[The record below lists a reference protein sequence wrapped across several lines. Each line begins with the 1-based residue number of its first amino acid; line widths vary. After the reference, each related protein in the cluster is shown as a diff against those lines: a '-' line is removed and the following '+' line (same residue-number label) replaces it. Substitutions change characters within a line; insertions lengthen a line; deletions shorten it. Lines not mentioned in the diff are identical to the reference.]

1 MSAVLRGEVLAQAR
15 VEVDLAARHAA
26 ALSQAF
32 ARWSPRLCGVQTPA
46 RSLIIHGV
54 VLGLFLALGAATW
67 WGHGL
72 WVWSLGLAYMA
83 YDSLLL
89 GLVLWGS
96 WPLRPG
102 VRGPESLHAEAPLS
116 LGVLVAAH
124 NEAAVLPS
132 AVAGLLAQSRLPQHI
147 LIADDGSM
155 DDTPEVLQRHFGLR
169 QPPLGQTSR
178 TWLQGV
184 ALIWLRLPHGGK
196 ARALNAALA
205 RLDSDIVVTV
215 DADTLLA
222 RDALRAM
229 AEAFEAQPQLVAAT
243 GVLQPVCA
251 PGWTGRWLQACQQ
264 LEYVRNFL
272 TRHAWM
278 RLDGLLLISGAF
290 AGFRRTALIDVGGFD
305 PQSMVEDYEV
315 LHRLRRFG
323 ALQHRGWTTAVV
335 GGAQAITDAPATPAA
350 FLRQRR
356 RWFGGFLQT
365 QWWNRDMVGDPIYGA
380 VGTRMLPSK
389 AMDTLQPLFAWFSLA
404 VVLIDV
410 ARGTASWMPT
420 VLTLVGLKSVLDLLA
435 LLWLTRI
442 HGTWQGTRQPVWQV
456 VLLTLIDPYTFQP
469 LRQLGALLGWWQ
481 VCQAR
486 QSWGASSR
494 GGLVGSPSHTRS

>member
-1 MSAVLRGEVLAQAR
+1 LRGLETVTSVGPISLLSDVYARCEAMLLQGQVQFVLAHAWAQAESELTTQGCAHVDIGLDQLVAVSAPAPQGGPLHPLQTVDGVHAQILTYSPESGMGRILREVHGRALDRMAWQSPFQAHLASVLRTM
-15 VEVDLAARHAA
+15 
-26 ALSQAF
+26 ALDG
-32 ARWSPRLCGVQTPA
+32 R
-46 RSLIIHGV
+46 
-54 VLGLFLALGAATW
+54 
-67 WGHGL
+67 
-72 WVWSLGLAYMA
+72 GLA
-83 YDSLLL
+83 
-89 GLVLWGS
+89 W
-96 WPLRPG
+96 
-102 VRGPESLHAEAPLS
+102 
-116 LGVLVAAH
+116 
-124 NEAAVLPS
+124 LPKT
-132 AVAGLLAQSRLPQHI
+132 
-147 LIADDGSM
+147 LIADDGSL
-155 DDTPEVLQRHFGLR
+155 DDTAEVLHRHFGLS

-178 TWLQGV
+178 TWLQG
-184 ALIWLRLPHGGK
+184 AELIWLRLPHGGK

-222 RDALRAM
+222 PDALRAM
-229 AEAFEAQPQLVAAT
+229 ADAFEAQPRLVAAT

-251 PGWTGRWLQACQQ
+251 PTLAGRWLQACQQ

-290 AGFRRTALIDVGGFD
+290 AGFRRQALVDVGGFD
-305 PQSMVEDYEV
+305 PLSMVEDYEV

-323 ALQHRGWTTAVV
+323 ALHHRGWTTAVV
-335 GGAQAITDAPATPAA
+335 GAAQAITDAPATPAA

-365 QWWNRDMVGDPIYGA
+365 QWWYRDMVGDPAFGA

-404 VVLIDV
+404 VVLIDL

-420 VLTLVGLKSVLDLLA
+420 VLTLVGLKSLVDLLA

-442 HGTWQGTRQPVWQV
+442 YGQWQGVRQPVWRV

-486 QSWGASSR
+486 QTWGASSR
-494 GGLVGSPSHTRS
+494 GGLVGAPASATQLRS